1 VWDVECVDEIHATF
15 RLLIFSELIASITV
29 LLSQN
34 RINPFIDENMGKG
47 IWGEAIGM
55 LTLVATS
62 SKRSPK
68 PSPDPFYFL
77 QYRHPYPVSPQ
88 RYREKSSK
96 S

>member
-1 VWDVECVDEIHATF
+1 MWDVECVDEIHATF

-55 LTLVATS
+55 LTLLPHRPGDRQNCDQIHIYS
-62 SKRSPK
+62 
-68 PSPDPFYFL
+68 DFL
-77 QYRHPYPVSPQ
+77 QYRHPIPDLSP
-88 RYREKSSK
+88 KIP
-96 S
+96 